1 MRVEVMW
8 WLGLGGIVGGCERRG
23 GLIVVVETGLDGDR
37 ERLWGDM
44 SFEGEAIIGG
54 GIGTA
59 SGFRGGKG
67 GNLVLPLSERVG
79 ALR

>member
-8 WLGLGGIVGGCERRG
+8 WLGLGGIVGGCERSG
-23 GLIVVVETGLDGDR
+23 GLVVETRLDGDR
-37 ERLWGDM
+37 ERLWDDM
-44 SFEGEAIIGG
+44 CFEGTPIIEG
-54 GIGTA
+54 GIGAA

-79 ALR
+79 TFR